1 MPSQIYEILS
11 LMMRY
16 WFAALG
22 VLIVLRAFW
31 WLWKDHRSREKK
43 RRSLPDAGSIGEFV
57 VESDCAAL
65 PQDTLLPVPADGTLG
80 SVRSCDIVVP
90 ARGVSPRHLD
100 VMFRNG
106 YGLYIIPWRG
116 CSCIVDGETV
126 ANRRDGMA
134 HPLQHNSILEVGQAR
149 LRLRVF
155 AGLDVEDVRAYAER
169 REDED
174 GIGCYCAYFVF
185 GQLAWSIT
193 GFNHHSGILAYRF
206 YPDASYGY
214 SCQSSVTRSH
224 RFWNHCRWC
233 HCYAGNYSQET

>member
-80 SVRSCDIVVP
+80 CVRSCDIVVP

-169 REDED
+169 REDGDDEQENPHTPID
-174 GIGCYCAYFVF
+174 GKSAQAGRQKK
-185 GQLAWSIT
+185 GQGGIPLAGSRDSVPCGVWGNAPTVSRGT
-193 GFNHHSGILAYRF
+193 
-206 YPDASYGY
+206 SYAKRAQQRAQAAKRP
-214 SCQSSVTRSH
+214 CQ
-224 RFWNHCRWC
+224 
-233 HCYAGNYSQET
+233 

>member
-43 RRSLPDAGSIGEFV
+43 RRFLPDAGSIGEFV

-126 ANRRDGMA
+126 ASRRDGMA

-174 GIGCYCAYFVF
+174 DE
-185 GQLAWSIT
+185 QE
-193 GFNHHSGILAYRF
+193 NPQ
-206 YPDASYGY
+206 YPD
-214 SCQSSVTRSH
+214 
-224 RFWNHCRWC
+224 
-233 HCYAGNYSQET
+233 

>member
-1 MPSQIYEILS
+1 MSCARSGGCGRITE
-11 LMMRY
+11 
-16 WFAALG
+16 AA
-22 VLIVLRAFW
+22 
-31 WLWKDHRSREKK
+31 
-43 RRSLPDAGSIGEFV
+43 RRSGVP
-57 VESDCAAL
+57 CRTRAASGNL
-65 PQDTLLPVPADGTLG
+65 WSKATAPHSRRDTLLPVPADGTLG

-126 ANRRDGMA
+126 ASRRDGMA

-174 GIGCYCAYFVF
+174 DE
-185 GQLAWSIT
+185 QE
-193 GFNHHSGILAYRF
+193 NPQ
-206 YPDASYGY
+206 YPD
-214 SCQSSVTRSH
+214 
-224 RFWNHCRWC
+224 
-233 HCYAGNYSQET
+233 

>member
-134 HPLQHNSILEVGQAR
+134 HPLPVALPENGEREMVMATRPNQIEMNHTDGYKTKVEKRIFLTNYTEYLVRVGDQLLQVQTPHRNA
-149 LRLRVF
+149 F
-155 AGLDVEDVRAYAER
+155 AQGETCYLKFPGIMWYG
-169 REDED
+169 REDEQ
-174 GIGCYCAYFVF
+174 AEAERNRR
-185 GQLAWSIT
+185 QL
-193 GFNHHSGILAYRF
+193 
-206 YPDASYGY
+206 
-214 SCQSSVTRSH
+214 V
-224 RFWNHCRWC
+224 
-233 HCYAGNYSQET
+233 

>member
-126 ANRRDGMA
+126 ASRRDGMA

-169 REDED
+169 REDGDDE
-174 GIGCYCAYFVF
+174 
-185 GQLAWSIT
+185 QE
-193 GFNHHSGILAYRF
+193 NPQ
-206 YPDASYGY
+206 YPDCWKSRSGQAAKKRVKGQCPLRSPEAAPLVGFGATPQLFFGCSLKENSQQRRRQRSVPAS
-214 SCQSSVTRSH
+214 
-224 RFWNHCRWC
+224 N
-233 HCYAGNYSQET
+233 